1 MKEKYPSKDILNI
14 SPAMGATHILRYRII
29 DSSATVAPPAR
40 YGDGRGIMHYIIL
53 KQRGLLLR
61 IMKRL
66 RILGFEVCY
75 IRFTNYI
82 LD

>member
-1 MKEKYPSKDILNI
+1 MNDQERLDDL
-14 SPAMGATHILRYRII
+14 II
-29 DSSATVAPPAR
+29 DGLQIYQRPDTVSYTHLDVYKR
-40 YGDGRGIMHYIIL
+40 
-53 KQRGLLLR
+53 QGLLLR

>member
-1 MKEKYPSKDILNI
+1 
-14 SPAMGATHILRYRII
+14 MGADIFYGIALL

-40 YGDGRGIMHYIIL
+40 MGMGGIMHYITL

-66 RILGFEVCY
+66 HILGFEVY
-75 IRFTNYI
+75 IHASSTTYTIRSW
-82 LD
+82 